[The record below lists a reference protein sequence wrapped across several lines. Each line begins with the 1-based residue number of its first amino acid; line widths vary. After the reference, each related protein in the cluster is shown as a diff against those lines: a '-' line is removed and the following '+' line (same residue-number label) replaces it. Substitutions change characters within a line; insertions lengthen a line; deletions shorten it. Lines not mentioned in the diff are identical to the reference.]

1 MTNPKKKL
9 INLIRPSLVWGRL
22 RAEWM
27 YMITF
32 ANKRRKKGW
41 DLYECPKKNNL
52 VKEKNE
58 RRLVSQPKPQKRR
71 ETGQL
76 WERKRERALIHFLI
90 RCFLF
95 VSLPDNIH
103 L

>member
-1 MTNPKKKL
+1 M
-9 INLIRPSLVWGRL
+9 S
-22 RAEWM
+22 AQ
-27 YMITF
+27 
-32 ANKRRKKGW
+32 KRTTSERKKR
-41 DLYECPKKNNL
+41 
-52 VKEKNE
+52 EK
-58 RRLVSQPKPQKRR
+58 VSQPKPQKRR

-76 WERKRERALIHFLI
+76 LERKRERALIHFLI